1 MILLCKINR
10 KVSFLQTATYQPHTS
25 VLATNNETLRLF
37 SRKKKL
43 LCARKKRKEE
53 SSNYK
58 RKKQQWL
65 LLHCCLFYILLNNLE
80 ADTQRMRM
88 LIPIGTKQYKLAN
101 LGGRTDMLADT
112 WTNIIIT
119 DTNQTQGLAR
129 IIRQTV

>member
-10 KVSFLQTATYQPHTS
+10 KVSFLQTIIYQSHTS
-25 VLATNNETLRLF
+25 VLSANNETLRLF
-37 SRKKKL
+37 PRKKL
-43 LCARKKRKEE
+43 LCARKKRKEK
-53 SSNYK
+53 SNNYK

-88 LIPIGTKQYKLAN
+88 LIPIGTKQYELAN

-119 DTNQTQGLAR
+119 DTNQTQSLAR

>member
-10 KVSFLQTATYQPHTS
+10 KVSFLQTIIYQLYTS

-37 SRKKKL
+37 SRKNFYVHERKGKKK
-43 LCARKKRKEE
+43 AVIIKEK
-53 SSNYK
+53 SSNGYYSIAAF
-58 RKKQQWL
+58 
-65 LLHCCLFYILLNNLE
+65 FYILLNNLE

-88 LIPIGTKQYKLAN
+88 LIPIGTKQYELAN

>member
-10 KVSFLQTATYQPHTS
+10 KVSFLQTTIYQPYIAF
-25 VLATNNETLRLF
+25 LATNNETLRLF
-37 SRKKKL
+37 FREKTFYVRERKKKG
-43 LCARKKRKEE
+43 
-53 SSNYK
+53 SDDDT

-65 LLHCCLFYILLNNLE
+65 LLHCCLSYILLNNLE

>member
-37 SRKKKL
+37 SRKKL

>member
-1 MILLCKINR
+1 MHIAEVVTIAKSLPL
-10 KVSFLQTATYQPHTS
+10 
-25 VLATNNETLRLF
+25 LRLNTYKSLILSYSADYRRIF
-37 SRKKKL
+37 EKKL

-65 LLHCCLFYILLNNLE
+65 LLHCCLFYLLNNLE

-88 LIPIGTKQYKLAN
+88 LIPIGTKQYELAN
-101 LGGRTDMLADT
+101 LGCRTDMLADT

>member
-10 KVSFLQTATYQPHTS
+10 KVSFLQTTIYQPYIAFLT
-25 VLATNNETLRLF
+25 TNYETLRLF
-37 SRKKKL
+37 FEKKL
-43 LCARKKRKEE
+43 FMCAKERRKEAMMIQE
-53 SSNYK
+53 KSSNGYYSIAAY
-58 RKKQQWL
+58 
-65 LLHCCLFYILLNNLE
+65 FILLYNLE

-88 LIPIGTKQYKLAN
+88 LIPIGTKQYELAN
-101 LGGRTDMLADT
+101 LGGRTDMLANT